1 MKYILVTTILFLG
14 IHSIAFS
21 QKERGGKK
29 DKLKHLTTQLEL
41 SDTQKDELRKALA
54 ELRDDSNSIQPAER
68 KVGMDEAL
76 ADILTEDQMAKYT
89 EIKANRKSTYLNKS
103 GKRKRA
109 KRMRGKLVHDEET
122 QDKLQEMRVSLES
135 SISAQDREEIAS
147 LRQKINVDHPQRK
160 SKRGEFLEL
169 SDEEKEQAKERRK
182 ASREE
187 KKIYFEKAR
196 AFATKYETEIAS
208 LFEENKSFFDEKKSA
223 AKEEMKSRREQS
235 KVDRAFENKSEDN
248 SQSNRK
254 QKASKGQGHIR
265 GKRGHRHGRHMSKE
279 VRFLL
284 MDIEKSSDGAS
295 NSKEGQNAV
304 SIAPNPANNMTNITY
319 EVKQEG
325 HIKVEIRDDM
335 GRIYD
340 VIADKYLEIGTYTA
354 VVETEK
360 YMYSTY
366 YVSISDGK
374 SIRTEKL
381 IILK

>member
-1 MKYILVTTILFLG
+1 MKYILLTTILFLG

-21 QKERGGKK
+21 QKERGGRK

-41 SDTQKDELRKALA
+41 SDTQKDDLRKALA
-54 ELRDDSNSIQPAER
+54 EMRDDSNSIQPAER
-68 KVGMDEAL
+68 KVGIDKAL

-89 EIKANRKSTYLNKS
+89 EIKAKSKSTYLNKS
-103 GKRKRA
+103 GKRKRG

-122 QDKLQEMRVSLES
+122 QDKLQEMRASLES
-135 SISAQDREEIAS
+135 SISAQDKEEIES
-147 LRQKINVDHPQRK
+147 LRQKINVNHPQRK
-160 SKRGEFLEL
+160 FKRGEFLEL

-182 ASREE
+182 ASRQE

-196 AFATKYETEIAS
+196 ALATKYETEIAS
-208 LFEENKSFFDEKKSA
+208 LFEENKSFFNEKKSA
-223 AKEEMKSRREQS
+223 AREEMKAKREQS
-235 KVDRAFENKSEDN
+235 KEDRALENKSEDN
-248 SQSNRK
+248 SKFNRK
-254 QKASKGQGHIR
+254 QKASKGQGYIR

-279 VRFLL
+279 VRFSL
-284 MDIEKSSDGAS
+284 MYVEKSSHTSSD
-295 NSKEGQNAV
+295 SKESQNAI

-360 YMYSTY
+360 YMDSTY